1 MVNPQAY
8 NRRTAAQTPEQ
19 RKTDKIARLEALQAR
34 AEKAMRDPDAAN
46 APAKWWELMTKR
58 HIRRGMEINMLKGR
72 SAYDFAD

>member
-1 MVNPQAY
+1 
-8 NRRTAAQTPEQ
+8 
-19 RKTDKIARLEALQAR
+19 
-34 AEKAMRDPDAAN
+34 MRDPEAAN

>member
-19 RKTDKIARLEALQAR
+19 RNTDKIARLEALQAR
-34 AEKAMRDPDAAN
+34 AEQAMRDPDAAN
-46 APAKWWELMTKR
+46 ASAKWWAQMTKR
-58 HIRRGMEINMLKGR
+58 HIRRGMELNVLKGR